1 MAGTRGAPSASTS
14 GGGVTP
20 RDGKVPEFSK
30 DQQRN
35 KTSNVSSGQEPP
47 NLTDL
52 SGFRRW
58 KRVEVC
64 SANKISMEPEV
75 HGTYYLSKKALYK
88 C

>member
-14 GGGVTP
+14 GGVTP

-35 KTSNVSSGQEPP
+35 KTSNVSSGHEPP
-47 NLTDL
+47 NLTSKWFPPL
-52 SGFRRW
+52 K